1 MRAAHLEWERCRR
14 GGRKSRQNRPETSG
28 LPRERRGLATCK
40 TTIASG
46 SSDWRVQRP
55 YQSAAARIYV
65 LRLSFACDGGVQW
78 NAHKQSCALARGG
91 FQLEIPA
98 DQGHPLPN
106 AGEAHAAA
114 LGAHQLVSQL
124 KSGAVVFDDDA
135 RLVHTPFEDHRHV

>member
-28 LPRERRGLATCK
+28 LPRERRGLATYT

-55 YQSAAARIYV
+55 YQSAAAQIYV
-65 LRLSFACDGGVQW
+65 LRLSFASDGSVQW
-78 NAHKQSCALARGG
+78 NAHKQSCALAGGG

-98 DQGHPLPN
+98 DQGHPFPD

-114 LGAHQLVSQL
+114 FDARQLVRQL
-124 KSGAVVFDDDA
+124 KSAAVVFDDDA
-135 RLVHTPFEDHRHV
+135 RLVHTPFQNHRYA